1 MPGLIVDAD
10 PLVSQRQR
18 PRHIAED
25 AATGEL
31 VADLIL
37 GHFRSVIG
45 RTITETGPHH
55 FFPPS
60 TSTPLL
66 SWESGLTNLFSLK
79 RFYSFD
85 IKYLNLPYKNI
96 GLSI

>member
-18 PRHIAED
+18 PRHIAKD
-25 AATGEL
+25 AATGER

-37 GHFRSVIG
+37 AHFRSVIS

-85 IKYLNLPYKNI
+85 IKYLNLRYKNI
-96 GLSI
+96 G